1 MKRFLILILAF
12 AMVTTFAACST
23 MEEKLLEAMA
33 IIETATIET
42 TEPIEETIPTT
53 TEATEQVE
61 MMLFA
66 TIEAK
71 NCFYDAGFVELID
84 GATDPAEFT
93 FTAEDS
99 DAVEWSVYI
108 FNEKF
113 EEGYRFIKQAAEPVL
128 VGDGTITF
136 DKGQYVYVYCSVNEF
151 TADAADEN
159 ARVNITVK

>member
-1 MKRFLILILAF
+1 MKKSFIILLAF
-12 AMVTTFAACST
+12 VMIVSLVACGAKENKVPET
-23 MEEKLLEAMA
+23 GDTYEEQA
-33 IIETATIET
+33 
-42 TEPIEETIPTT
+42 
-53 TEATEQVE
+53 TEATVSEE
-61 MMLFA
+61 EEIFT

-71 NCFYDAGFVELID
+71 DCFYNAGFVELID

-93 FTAEDS
+93 FTSEDS

-108 FNEKF
+108 FDEKF
-113 EEGYRFIKQAAEPVL
+113 EDGYRYIKQAAEPVL

-151 TADAADEN
+151 TADVADAN